1 MITRQLSEIAFAL
14 DADLLGPDQTIQ
26 SISTHS
32 NDIHDACL
40 FIALV
45 GKNFDAHDFVP
56 DAIGHGCC
64 AVLVDRELQAPDHV
78 SQLVVSDTQ
87 KALGLLG
94 QYVCNEV
101 NPFRLALTGSC
112 GKTTVKEMLS
122 CILSQKGQVH
132 MTQGN
137 FNNEIGVPLTLLGL
151 TEQDEFGVFEL
162 GANHQHEIDYTSHL
176 VQPQIALIN
185 NIAPAHLEGFGSID
199 GIAQA
204 KSEIFNHLHPQGC
217 AIINKD
223 DHYAEQFIE
232 KTKAFQQICYASSQK
247 ADVYAAN
254 LESDAQGFY
263 QFTLYIKQQSAQ
275 VHLTVPGR
283 HQVDNALAAAAMAH
297 AAQISIDHIAQ
308 GLKKATTVAG
318 RMQLHRFQG
327 VIVMDDSYNA
337 NPKSVKAAI
346 DWLSERDGQSW
357 LVLGDLGEMG
367 SESTSWHQHLGD
379 YAAEKNIDR
388 VFTLGESSKMTSE
401 NFGAGLHFS
410 EFDTLWQSIKMHI
423 PQQEH
428 INILVKGSRSAKME
442 RVVHALNDLLTKGDH
457 H

>member
-1 MITRQLSEIAFAL
+1 MITRQLSELAAVL
-14 DADLLGPDQTIQ
+14 DAKLLGSNQTIK
-26 SISTHS
+26 SISTRS
-32 NDIHDACL
+32 NDISDACL

-56 DAIGHGCC
+56 DAIAHHCC
-64 AVLVDRELQAPDHV
+64 AILVNRKLDVPEHI
-78 SQLVVSDTQ
+78 SQLVVADTQ
-87 KALGLLG
+87 KALGLMG

-101 NPFRLALTGSC
+101 NPLRLALTGSC

-151 TEQDEFGVFEL
+151 TEEDEFGVFEL
-162 GANHQHEIDYTSHL
+162 GANHQHEIDYTSNL

-185 NIAPAHLEGFGSID
+185 NIAPAHLEGFGSIE

-204 KSEIFNHLHPQGC
+204 KSEIFNHLQTQGY
-217 AIINKD
+217 AIINQD

-232 KTKAFQQICYASSQK
+232 KTRAFQQICYASSQK
-247 ADVYAAN
+247 ADVYASN
-254 LESDAQGFY
+254 IQSDLQGFY
-263 QFTLYIKQQSAQ
+263 QFTLHIQQQSINI
-275 VHLTVPGR
+275 HLTVPGR

-297 AAQISIDHIAQ
+297 AAQISIEHIAK

-318 RMQLHRFQG
+318 RMQLHRFEG

-367 SESTSWHQHLGD
+367 YESISWHQHLGD

-388 VFTLGESSKMTSE
+388 VFTLGESSKLTSE

-423 PQQEH
+423 TQQEH
-428 INILVKGSRSAKME
+428 LNILVKGSRSARME

-457 H
+457 P